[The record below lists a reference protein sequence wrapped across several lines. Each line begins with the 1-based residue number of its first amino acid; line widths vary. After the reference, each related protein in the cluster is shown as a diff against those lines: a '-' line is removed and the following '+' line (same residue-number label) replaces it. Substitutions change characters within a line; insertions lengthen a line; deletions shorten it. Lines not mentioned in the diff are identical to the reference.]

1 VRRIVSFAVIQLLL
15 LAACGGSGSD
25 LIGGGGTNPSGGG
38 GSIPSSG
45 DNVAPIVVDTGPAG
59 SNRTFNTPYITV
71 TVCAPGSTSNCQTID
86 HIEVDTGSYGLRIMS
101 SLLST
106 QFLQA
111 LPQETN
117 GIVHNP
123 IVECT
128 QFGDGFS
135 WGSIRTADVRVS
147 KELAANVPIQVI
159 GDPGFPNI
167 PPACSNSGRSE
178 NTVADF
184 GANGIL
190 GVGPFLQDCGPS
202 CVSNASSGPYYLCPQ
217 GSTTCN
223 QTTVTL
229 AEQVG
234 NPVASFMADNN
245 GVIVEL
251 ASVPDSGAAT
261 ATGALVF
268 GIDTQSNNALGK
280 AAVLTTDPNSGDI
293 SVTYKGTTFPNSFI
307 DSGSNLNF
315 LTDKSISLCPTGGP
329 TATFYCPN
337 PELHLTAS
345 TVGLN
350 NMASTVSFNI
360 ANADTLFKNT
370 SFTAFNNVAA
380 QNTANPTSI
389 DFGLPFFFGR
399 NVFTAIEGKNT
410 SGGMGPYFAY

>member
-15 LAACGGSGSD
+15 LAACGGSGND
-25 LIGGGGTNPSGGG
+25 IIGGGGTNPPG
-38 GSIPSSG
+38 GSIPTSG

-59 SNRTFNTPYITV
+59 TSGTFNTPYVTV
-71 TVCAPGSTSNCQTID
+71 TVCAPGSTTNCQIID
-86 HIEVDTGSYGLRIMS
+86 HVEVDTGSYGLRIIS
-101 SLLST
+101 SVLTT
-106 QFLQA
+106 QFLLA
-111 LPQETN
+111 LPQETD

-135 WGSIRTADVRVS
+135 WGSIRTADVHVS
-147 KELAANVPIQVI
+147 KETAANVPIQVI

-167 PPACSNSGRSE
+167 PNACSNTGGQAE
-178 NTVADF
+178 NTVATF

-190 GVGPFLQDCGPS
+190 GVGPFLQDCGS
-202 CVSNASSGPYYLCPQ
+202 LCVSNANSGLYYLCPQ
-217 GSTTCN
+217 GGTTCN

-229 AEQVG
+229 AEQVV
-234 NPVASFMADNN
+234 NPVGSFMTDNN

-251 ASVPDSGAAT
+251 PSVPDAGAAT

-280 AAVLTTDPNSGDI
+280 AAVLTTDPQSGDI
-293 SVTYKGTTFPNSFI
+293 SVTYKGTAFPNSFI

-315 LTDKSISLCPTGGP
+315 INDSSISLCPSSSP
-329 TATFYCPN
+329 AATFFCPSS
-337 PELHLTAS
+337 ELHLTAS
-345 TVGLN
+345 NVGLN

-370 SFTAFNNVAA
+370 SFTAFNDVAA
-380 QNTANPTSI
+380 PNTDPKSF

-410 SGGMGPYFAY
+410 SGGLGPYFAY